1 MKMFDYKQDANK
13 KQYYKD
19 QHERDNAV
27 KYRKSYIAK
36 YFEVVLKH
44 DKVKDNFGST

>member
-1 MKMFDYKQDANK
+1 MLDCKQDANK
-13 KQYYKD
+13 KQYYNN
-19 QHERDNAV
+19 QHEQDNAV